1 MKVKNLKDFCAGLMF
16 IVVGSSF
23 AVGAKFYELGSAS
36 QMGPGYFPLLLSVLL
51 IVLGIAISCQ
61 ALTLKT
67 NETGKIG
74 SWAWRPL
81 IFILGANLVFG
92 VLLTGLPSLRLPAMG
107 MVVGIYGLT
116 ITAGLAS
123 RQFKIKE
130 ALILATALAVGSV
143 LVFIT
148 LLKLQIPVLPSFITG

>member
-1 MKVKNLKDFCAGLMF
+1 
-16 IVVGSSF
+16 
-23 AVGAKFYELGSAS
+23 
-36 QMGPGYFPLLLSVLL
+36 LL